1 MWIISFRIR
10 RILRL
15 IEYIA
20 NALDEPMAKFATNVV
35 HNGNTS
41 SAGIAIGLD
50 ELNQTVDLT
59 GKRVLLTGFGAG
71 FTYGSLLL
79 EF

>member
-1 MWIISFRIR
+1 MT
-10 RILRL
+10 
-15 IEYIA
+15 
-20 NALDEPMAKFATNVV
+20 KFATNIV

-50 ELNQTVDLT
+50 ELNQAVDLT

>member
-1 MWIISFRIR
+1 MVLLSSIFSRIG
-10 RILRL
+10 
-15 IEYIA
+15 Y
-20 NALDEPMAKFATNVV
+20 DTTTVCDATNITKY
-35 HNGNTS
+35 GNTS
-41 SAGIAIGLD
+41 SAGIGIGLD
-50 ELNQTVDLT
+50 ELNKKTDLT